1 MTPGDGIIHTF
12 QQRRNLE
19 DALFSLAGA
28 TSESALLNDVR
39 RLANSYPPAML
50 LSAVLRHLGTP
61 NSQLRGALGHLS
73 ALLPVE
79 ATAPALRSVVADR
92 HKRAQERTTAALI
105 LERYLGE
112 PSPYALLADLAG
124 DEDVPMQS
132 LREAI
137 EASQHNRH
145 ILLEYVTQM
154 QEHPVDTAFMVLRL
168 IDRLP
173 PADRVELLRLIA
185 QDARPQVGHAAVDR
199 LAALAATNEGSAA
212 LRALY
217 TLALTL
223 PKEEGAAVERALRKL
238 QFAGRRYQS
247 PPATNWRALISPSD
261 PGGYITLWVV
271 RQPVGEQE
279 PSAGAGIL
287 LGFVLSLQAG
297 ILQFSGAEEMAPAYL
312 PQVQPIGAMAH
323 VGGESGHG
331 TVLLEVPFVVGR
343 WLAAEALAVQHS
355 RNKAW
360 SLPGEYALYNDLLWQ
375 FEVPHLP
382 DEVNRWWER
391 SAPAAVLPRAG
402 ELADAAT
409 ALAPDPAMAS
419 WVRWG
424 QAVWESA
431 QPPRRYKRDL
441 AGGALVNLLLRE
453 LGRTPEHGNLRQA
466 MAAGLRK
473 QTLWFAL
480 AGQPEQA
487 ARAAQLASVTP
498 VLPIAENPLLA
509 VLLEAGLR
517 RLVGHAG

>member
-1 MTPGDGIIHTF
+1 
-12 QQRRNLE
+12 
-19 DALFSLAGA
+19 
-28 TSESALLNDVR
+28 
-39 RLANSYPPAML
+39 
-50 LSAVLRHLGTP
+50 
-61 NSQLRGALGHLS
+61 
-73 ALLPVE
+73 
-79 ATAPALRSVVADR
+79 
-92 HKRAQERTTAALI
+92 
-105 LERYLGE
+105 
-112 PSPYALLADLAG
+112 
-124 DEDVPMQS
+124 MQS
-132 LREAI
+132 LMEAI
-137 EASQHNRH
+137 EESRHNRH

-168 IDRLP
+168 VDRLP

-199 LAALAATNEGSAA
+199 LVALAATNEGSAA
-212 LRALY
+212 LRALH

-223 PKEEGAAVERALRKL
+223 TEEEGAAVERALRKL
-238 QFAGRRYQS
+238 QFAGRRYQP

-261 PGGYITLWVV
+261 PGGYVTLWLV
-271 RQPVGEQE
+271 RQPAGEKEQSE
-279 PSAGAGIL
+279 GAGIL
-287 LGFVLSLQAG
+287 LGFVLSLHAG
-297 ILQFSGAEEMAPAYL
+297 ILQFSGTEEMEPAYL
-312 PQVQPIGAMAH
+312 PQVQPIGAMVN
-323 VGGESGHG
+323 VGGESGHA

-343 WLAAEALAVQHS
+343 WLAAEALAAQHK

-391 SAPAAVLPRAG
+391 SAPAALSPNTG
-402 ELADAAT
+402 ELADAAA
-409 ALAPDPAMAS
+409 ALAPDPAMES

-424 QAVWESA
+424 QAVWESVQ
-431 QPPRRYKRDL
+431 QPPRYTRDIPS
-441 AGGALVNLLLRE
+441 AALVSLLLRE
-453 LGRTPEHGNLRQA
+453 LGRTPDHGNLLQA
-466 MAAGLRK
+466 MAAGLRE

-517 RLVGHAG
+517 RLVDRAS